1 LTQEAQQE
9 IDSSDTVKQ
18 NATQRYL
25 RFNFR
30 LKCCIQLR
38 SQDSDLPMKVVWTNW
53 TSVFSSTQVKTF
65 GSFIIKAPPR
75 PELLLVFAQNQILCY
90 LFHVKLVC
98 QW

>member
-65 GSFIIKAPPR
+65 GSFIIKAPR
-75 PELLLVFAQNQILCY
+75 GLSYCWY
-90 LFHVKLVC
+90 LHRTKYSVIYFM
-98 QW
+98 